1 MVFHFIDFVRR
12 RSEYGSNRYRKPS
25 ETKMAFRLAL
35 IRAIDDVDAAAINTN
50 YAARG
55 AVLPSW

>member
-1 MVFHFIDFVRR
+1 M
-12 RSEYGSNRYRKPS
+12 S
-25 ETKMAFRLAL
+25 FRLAL
-35 IRAIDDVDAAAINTN
+35 IRAIDDVDVAAINTN